1 MLANSLDVSIEQC
14 GHLLAVQ
21 PHCFLLHPHLEPDAV
36 VGLVEDDFAVLSQV
50 VILFPK
56 PQHPTSTHVPKP
68 FPSPTHG
75 AGIVQAYSTQVKE
88 LALTCEVL
96 G

>member
-50 VILFPK
+50 VILFPS
-56 PQHPTSTHVPKP
+56 PSTLPGPT
-68 FPSPTHG
+68 FPSLSQVLPM
-75 AGIVQAYSTQVKE
+75 VQA
-88 LALTCEVL
+88 
-96 G
+96 